1 MGRYLCSIPRSE
13 VHEEGAA
20 QRASL
25 SGFFF
30 VCVLLLL
37 SSSQGRTL
45 KPGRLRL
52 RQHGDGARSTESRAP
67 RKRGSSPPLGSYS
80 AARFGSRVRPSQAAW
95 RPTVGTV
102 PLEQRTMGARRL
114 ENPPDGGWGWVVV
127 ASCFMSTS
135 LTHGVQKSFGVFF
148 VEFIDYFDESRSR
161 TAWINSIMYGVSL
174 FIGPLAVTLSA
185 RFSSRSV
192 VMVGGLICGVGTM
205 LGMLAQNITHL
216 YITVGFV
223 TGVGSG
229 IAYTLTNAEVG
240 RYFDKRRAF
249 AAGIGV
255 CGSGASFILA
265 PLFQFLIEQYGW
277 RGSLLLIGGGM
288 LNVCACGAVIRPLY
302 LKSEVVAPSP
312 DAPRRL
318 ANIRVALAEQRSH
331 GRADGTGKSAD
342 GANDTTVAVAATTRI
357 VLPPEEPDAGLPPTR
372 QPPEE
377 HSPYGRQHSTFRS
390 RLHKLLDPTLF
401 RNEQFTLFLVS
412 NTLFSFGYLIPYV
425 HLAARARELGV
436 GEASGALLL
445 SVIGGVET
453 ASRVAAGWLSDFKLV
468 SRFDFYTI
476 CVALCA
482 LTLFTGPLCRTL
494 PTLLVYA
501 VCFGLF
507 VGSCRSL
514 VMPVAADCV
523 GVARMPSAYGVT
535 LMFQSVG
542 ILLGP
547 PAAGWLHDITGNYDM
562 SFYMAG
568 AGLALCVLIL
578 LLDPIA
584 RRRRRRRW
592 QKEQEPET
600 SSDAFLPCPSSDV
613 YEKPSALP

>member
-1 MGRYLCSIPRSE
+1 
-13 VHEEGAA
+13 
-20 QRASL
+20 
-25 SGFFF
+25 
-30 VCVLLLL
+30 
-37 SSSQGRTL
+37 
-45 KPGRLRL
+45 
-52 RQHGDGARSTESRAP
+52 
-67 RKRGSSPPLGSYS
+67 
-80 AARFGSRVRPSQAAW
+80 
-95 RPTVGTV
+95 
-102 PLEQRTMGARRL
+102 MGARRL

-174 FIGPLAVTLSA
+174 FIGPLAVALSA

-302 LKSEVVAPSP
+302 LKSE
-312 DAPRRL
+312 
-318 ANIRVALAEQRSH
+318 
-331 GRADGTGKSAD
+331 
-342 GANDTTVAVAATTRI
+342 
-357 VLPPEEPDAGLPPTR
+357 
-372 QPPEE
+372 
-377 HSPYGRQHSTFRS
+377 
-390 RLHKLLDPTLF
+390 LLDPTLF

-600 SSDAFLPCPSSDV
+600 SSDAFLPCPSSDG